1 MSGSITSGTGSA
13 HNPHSNGHNESNG
26 SDGDK
31 CLQHNMLTYTLL
43 ESIATDLHS
52 QHSNKDDQQEFNHG
66 CVRSANDEG

>member
-43 ESIATDLHS
+43 ESIATDHNT
-52 QHSNKDDQQEFNHG
+52 QANNKEYEQKFNHVG
-66 CVRSANDEG
+66 IRC